1 MLKEKRTIV
10 LVILTIFIYAIT
22 LYFEI
27 NSFIFPF
34 PIFDFIILIVAFQFG
49 FWNLKDI
56 ISLRKW
62 YIILYFSALITRLL
76 TNPLFWG
83 LFLNEIALEQ
93 LMRSDSLNLLKI
105 CYALI
110 SLTVFICWS
119 YVEKFE
125 KRIYWLL
132 LLILVQFFGIF
143 EFSYLCTYLIYL
155 VFAGYIFLQKQS
167 NSFGYLI
174 LLHGIL
180 DLFTLFMMLKVN

>member
-34 PIFDFIILIVAFQFG
+34 PIFDFIILILAFQFG
-49 FWNLKDI
+49 VWNLKDI
-56 ISLRKW
+56 VSLRKW

-110 SLTVFICWS
+110 SLLVFFCWS
-119 YVEKFE
+119 YVEKFD
-125 KRIYWLL
+125 KRIYSLS

-143 EFSYLCTYLIYL
+143 EFSYLCSYLIYL

-180 DLFTLFMMLKVN
+180 DLFTLFMLLKIN